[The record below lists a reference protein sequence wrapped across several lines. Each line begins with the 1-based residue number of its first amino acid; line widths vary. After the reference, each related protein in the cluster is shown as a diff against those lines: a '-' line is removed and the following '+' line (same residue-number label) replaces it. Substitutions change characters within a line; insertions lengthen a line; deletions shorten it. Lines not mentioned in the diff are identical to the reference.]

1 MKKVF
6 FLLLGMI
13 FIMESALS
21 AEKADSVA
29 NATELLREIES
40 PVVKRSW
47 FAVPIGFYQEETS
60 VGFGATGGYYFKSHD
75 LSKISSISGSIIYTL
90 NNQAKININPRF
102 YFFNNKMYLTGNVNL
117 RHYPDHY
124 YGIGN
129 TPPVDDMLYT
139 AQTFSVNVQ
148 PFYLFNENVMLGMY
162 LGVRGERL
170 LLADSVAAMR
180 PYVQQQ
186 YGLTGWDPYFMFGMG
201 VQFAYDSRDN
211 GFYPQKFSNFLKFSA
226 ITYQQALGS
235 SFSVTSFALDFRQY
249 IPTWLGQVFAWQVYA
264 DVNLGKE
271 IPFQMLPTIGGSD
284 KLRGFRERKYT
295 DNSMFLVQAEYRIPI
310 WWRLKA
316 AVFCSVGDVF
326 DVYNPTIHRVKIGYG
341 AGLRFRLNDARV
353 NLRLD
358 VAGNNEGEVKFYIT
372 ATEAF

>member
-1 MKKVF
+1 MKMVF

-102 YFFNNKMYLTGNVNL
+102 YFFDNKMYLTGNVNL

-148 PFYLFNENVMLGMY
+148 PFYLFTENVMLGMC

-170 LLADSVAAMR
+170 ILADSVAAMR

-186 YGLTGWDPYFMFGMG
+186 YGLAGWDPFFMFGMG

-353 NLRLD
+353 HLRVD

>member
-1 MKKVF
+1 
-6 FLLLGMI
+6 
-13 FIMESALS
+13 MESAIS

-102 YFFNNKMYLTGNVNL
+102 YFFDNKMYLTGNVNL

-148 PFYLFNENVMLGMY
+148 PFYLFTENVMLGMC

-170 LLADSVAAMR
+170 ILADSVAAMR

-186 YGLTGWDPYFMFGMG
+186 YGLAGWDPFFMFGMG

-353 NLRLD
+353 HLRVD

>member
-102 YFFNNKMYLTGNVNL
+102 YFFNNKMYLSGNVNL

>member
-102 YFFNNKMYLTGNVNL
+102 YFFNNKMYLSGNVNL

-148 PFYLFNENVMLGMY
+148 PFYLFNEKVMLGMY

>member
-148 PFYLFNENVMLGMY
+148 PFYLFTENVMLGMY

-186 YGLTGWDPYFMFGMG
+186 YGLAGWDPYFMFGMG

-353 NLRLD
+353 HLRVD

>member
-1 MKKVF
+1 MKKYL
-6 FLLLGMI
+6 FLLIGI
-13 FIMESALS
+13 FCIIESALS
-21 AEKADSVA
+21 VEKADSVA
-29 NATELLREIES
+29 NTSELLRQITS
-40 PVVKRSW
+40 PKIKRSW

-75 LSKISSISGSIIYTL
+75 LSKISSISGSVIYTL

-102 YFFNNKMYLTGNVNL
+102 YFLNNKLYLGGNVNL

-129 TPPVDDMLYT
+129 KPSVDDMLYT
-139 AQTFSVNVQ
+139 AQTFSINAQ
-148 PFYLFNENVMLGMY
+148 PFYLFNPHVMLGVY
-162 LGVRGERL
+162 VGVRGERL
-170 LLADSVAAMR
+170 LLTDSVAALR
-180 PYVQQQ
+180 PYIADK
-186 YGLTGWDPYFMFGMG
+186 YGDAGWDPYFMLGLG

-211 GFYPQKFSNFLKFSA
+211 GYYPQKFSNFVKFSCV
-226 ITYQQALGS
+226 TYQQALGS
-235 SFSVTSFALDFRQY
+235 SYSLTSLTLDVRQY
-249 IPTWLGQVFAWQVYA
+249 IPTWLGQVFAWQVYY
-264 DVNLGKE
+264 DMRLGKDV
-271 IPFQMLPTIGGSD
+271 PFQMLPTIGGSD
-284 KLRGFRERKYT
+284 MIRGFRERKYT
-295 DNSMFLVQAEYRIPI
+295 DNTMFMVQAEYRIPI

-326 DVYNPTIHRVKIGYG
+326 DVYNPSIHRIKVGYG

-353 NLRLD
+353 HLRVD

>member
-148 PFYLFNENVMLGMY
+148 PFYLFNEKVMLGMY